1 MDPSPAWIVQ
11 HCHSRGA
18 ACREGLCQPA
28 GDCTKFSVFQ
38 TAIGAMWFHC
48 CFPCL
53 ELVVVPTVGIVP
65 ACGTRED
72 LLVGDRDNKT
82 LDPWKIRADVPMQ
95 PESSLCL
102 LSPELTHPSS
112 PCFILSLL
120 PNPEFLKDFLA
131 GKHCLLRV
139 FSFLPLPA
147 HCLEQQL
154 LTYFCLLI
162 AAAIWILIPE
172 SRCIGDAQHMP
183 GPGHLSPRPVFPS
196 PLNPGTP

>member
-1 MDPSPAWIVQ
+1 MQ
-11 HCHSRGA
+11 HCQSRGA

-28 GDCTKFSVFQ
+28 GDCTKFLRFSNSNWSNGVLLLFP
-38 TAIGAMWFHC
+38 TPGAGRGSHSGNCPSLWHC
-48 CFPCL
+48 GRISWL
-53 ELVVVPTVGIVP
+53 QIWTIKHLIME
-65 ACGTRED
+65 
-72 LLVGDRDNKT
+72 NKSWC
-82 LDPWKIRADVPMQ
+82 PHAAWH
-95 PESSLCL
+95 SLCL
-102 LSPELTHPSS
+102 LSPELTHPNS

-131 GKHCLLRV
+131 GKPCLLRV

-172 SRCIGDAQHMP
+172 SRCIEDAQHTP
-183 GPGHLSPRPVFPS
+183 GPGHLSPRPVFSS